1 MSLNENVERIK
12 KNSALS
18 VSEKLDKIS
27 ILYTNEGYTIG
38 SKTENQLQMIKKKTF
53 SFLWA
58 FLWLLLFGVGLIVY
72 LLYYLSKNDEVYTIT
87 IPKEEIILGEE
98 EIIVSEEEDDFK
110 IVFHT
115 KDSNTWKNIKTK
127 LMLFYAKQDIDTIV
141 SDKEVSWMIKGKDN
155 RKGYV
160 RANLDGN
167 IIMVESFKLP
177 KPDIAIINSE
187 IKQDYKDQDATK
199 NNSVHT
205 LIELGKLLEKGLITQ
220 EEFKEQKQKILN

>member
-98 EIIVSEEEDDFK
+98 EIIISEEEDDFK